1 MFAAALL
8 LASPAGAWAHAGLL
22 SSRPAAGDTLREA
35 PTRVVLRFTEPVEA
49 GSSGIVLIG
58 LNSRVTLTVT
68 RDPHDVAA
76 LVAELPPLAPG
87 GYRVQWHT
95 LSADGHTVGD
105 SFVFFVAGA
114 GAEAGPAPP
123 EHPEE
128 RLYEPKIPRLA
139 PVLRGM
145 GVGALAALAGVL
157 LLMAASHAPAE
168 ARVRRVALALACA
181 AALLLAAHALAWA
194 DYARRGPEDAPLAQV
209 LFQTGPGRVEAA
221 RAGLAL
227 LALWALALA
236 RRTRLA
242 LAFAAAAVAATGLTG
257 HSAGIHPAW
266 TVPAKA
272 IHVAAVAVWLG
283 GLAVLFA
290 TLRRGDDPR
299 GRSPLLRAVREKGPG
314 DEGYAL
320 AARISTLSLAAVVA
334 LLVSGVVQTLL
345 FAPSLGS
352 LARSGYGAV
361 LAVKLAGTAVLVAFG
376 ARNRYLLLP
385 RLPADDA
392 RAALRR
398 AAGWELAVMSIVL
411 LAAGVLAYVPVPR
424 PDPPVHVTHVQTN

>member
-1 MFAAALL
+1 MLFRCLTVAAALL
-8 LASPAGAWAHAGLL
+8 LALPVAARAHAGLL

-35 PTRVVLRFTEPVEA
+35 PARLVLRFTEPVEA

-58 LNSRVTLTVT
+58 LSSRVTLTVA
-68 RDPHDVAA
+68 RDPRDVAA
-76 LVAELPPLAPG
+76 LVADLPPLAPG

-95 LSADGHTVGD
+95 LSADGHTVGN

-114 GAEAGPAPP
+114 GGEVGPAPP

-128 RLYEPKIPRLA
+128 RLVRPSIPRLA
-139 PVLRGM
+139 PVLRGT

-157 LLMAASHAPAE
+157 LLMVASRASAE

-181 AALLLAAHALAWA
+181 AALLLPAHALAWA
-194 DYARRGPEDAPLAQV
+194 AYARGAHGDAPLRHL
-209 LFQTGPGRVEAA
+209 LFETGPGHLEAA

-236 RRTRLA
+236 RRPVLA
-242 LAFAAAAVAATGLTG
+242 LAFAAVAVAATGLTG
-257 HSAGIHPAW
+257 HSAAIHPAW

-283 GLAVLFA
+283 GLAVLYA
-290 TLRRGDDPR
+290 TARHGGDHR
-299 GRSPLLRAVREKGPG
+299 
-314 DEGYAL
+314 AL
-320 AARISTLSLAAVVA
+320 AERVSTLSLAAVAA

-345 FAPSLGS
+345 FAPSLAA

-361 LAVKLAGTAVLVAFG
+361 LALKLAGTAVLVALG
-376 ARNRYLLLP
+376 ARNRYRLLP

-398 AAGWELAVMSIVL
+398 AVGWELAVMSIVL
-411 LAAGVLAYVPVPR
+411 LAAGLLAYVPVPR
-424 PDPPVHVTHVQTN
+424 PDSPTHVTHAQTN

>member
-1 MFAAALL
+1 MLLLVLAAALL
-8 LASPAGAWAHAGLL
+8 LASPAPARAHAGLL

-35 PTRVVLRFTEPVEA
+35 PKQVVLRFTEPVEPA
-49 GSSGIVLIG
+49 SSGIVLIG
-58 LNSRVTLTVT
+58 TNLRVTLTVA

-87 GYRVQWHT
+87 GYRVQWRT

-114 GAEAGPAPP
+114 GAVAGPAPP

-128 RLYEPKIPRLA
+128 RLYEPKLPRLA

-168 ARVRRVALALACA
+168 ARVRRLVLVLACA
-181 AALLLAAHALAWA
+181 APVLLAAHALAWA
-194 DYARRGPEDAPLAQV
+194 AYARGPSWAGSLRHLLLE
-209 LFQTGPGRVEAA
+209 TGPGHVELA

-236 RRTRLA
+236 RRPKLA
-242 LAFAAAAVAATGLTG
+242 LAFAAAAVAASGPTG
-257 HSAGIHPAW
+257 HAAAIEPAW
-266 TVPAKA
+266 TAPAKA

-283 GLAVLFA
+283 GLAVLYA
-290 TLRRGDDPR
+290 TARSGDDHR
-299 GRSPLLRAVREKGPG
+299 
-314 DEGYAL
+314 AL
-320 AARISTLSLAAVVA
+320 ATRVSTLSLAAVVA

-345 FAPSLGS
+345 FAPSLAA

-361 LAVKLAGTAVLVAFG
+361 LAVKLAGTAVLVVFG

-424 PDPPVHVTHVQTN
+424 SDPPTHVTHAESS